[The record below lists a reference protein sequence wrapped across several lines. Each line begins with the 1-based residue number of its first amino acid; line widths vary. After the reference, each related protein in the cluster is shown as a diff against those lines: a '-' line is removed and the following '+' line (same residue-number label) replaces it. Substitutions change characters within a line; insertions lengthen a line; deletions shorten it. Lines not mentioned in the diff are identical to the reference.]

1 MNIHRKLMTGA
12 AALALGLGVGF
23 SPALADNIVFWIN
36 SPLASSPDA
45 PIYAELKAFEAE
57 TGHTVELQP
66 VAHMEMERNLTVA
79 MSGGAGPDVM
89 ALDIAWVA
97 GLANAGL
104 LMDLTEQTAPLAEGY
119 QKGPLASGR
128 FEQRQY
134 ALPLYTNNVALFVN
148 NKMLADAGIDKA
160 PTNWEEFREAAIA
173 MTNAEKGTYGL
184 TFGGSRTGAFQLYS
198 FIWQNGGEVIDDEG
212 MVRVG
217 EPESVEA
224 VEFLSSLYT
233 EHKAMPDSVLT
244 ANSWDEVNA
253 PFIQERA
260 GMLVSGDWAI
270 AALKN
275 GNPNLDWS
283 VHPLPVG
290 KQAATVIGGY
300 NLAVNANTSV
310 GDASWQL
317 VEWLTG
323 PRSVELMGKYNR
335 LSAAAG
341 AAAPEAIAALP
352 EEIKPFMEQADA
364 GRARPVVA
372 EWSQIHSEVF
382 GTVWDSVLRGQPVAD
397 VMSKA
402 DAQTKSIM
410 GQ

>member
-1 MNIHRKLMTGA
+1 MNIHRKLITGA

-212 MVRVG
+212 KVRVG
-217 EPESVEA
+217 
-224 VEFLSSLYT
+224 
-233 EHKAMPDSVLT
+233 
-244 ANSWDEVNA
+244 
-253 PFIQERA
+253 
-260 GMLVSGDWAI
+260 
-270 AALKN
+270 
-275 GNPNLDWS
+275 
-283 VHPLPVG
+283 
-290 KQAATVIGGY
+290 
-300 NLAVNANTSV
+300 
-310 GDASWQL
+310 
-317 VEWLTG
+317 
-323 PRSVELMGKYNR
+323 
-335 LSAAAG
+335 
-341 AAAPEAIAALP
+341 
-352 EEIKPFMEQADA
+352 
-364 GRARPVVA
+364 
-372 EWSQIHSEVF
+372 
-382 GTVWDSVLRGQPVAD
+382 
-397 VMSKA
+397 
-402 DAQTKSIM
+402 
-410 GQ
+410 